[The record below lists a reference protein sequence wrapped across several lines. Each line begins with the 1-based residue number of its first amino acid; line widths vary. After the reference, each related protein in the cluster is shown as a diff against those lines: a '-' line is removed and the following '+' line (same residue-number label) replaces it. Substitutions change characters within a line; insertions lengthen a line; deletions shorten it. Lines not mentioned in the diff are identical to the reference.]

1 MKAQSHT
8 PSQSATHAAH
18 RLDVFLG
25 GSCNPTTWRHDIAI
39 PMLDRAGVTYY
50 NPQAD
55 NWSPELVDVETRAK
69 DHADQLLFVI
79 DSDTRAIASILEATE
94 AICTDRA
101 VSLVVKNVDPVR
113 RPEFESE
120 AKDLNRARAYL
131 RDLATRHNV
140 RVYPSVTAAVAGIIA
155 TVQESAR

>member
-1 MKAQSHT
+1 MKAQGHT
-8 PSQSATHAAH
+8 ASQSATPTAH

-50 NPQAD
+50 NPQVD
-55 NWSPELVDVETRAK
+55 NWTPELVDIEARAK
-69 DHADQLLFVI
+69 DRADQLLFVV

-94 AICTDRA
+94 AICTGHA
-101 VSLVVKNVDPVR
+101 VSLVVKNVDTVK

>member
-1 MKAQSHT
+1 MKAQGHT
-8 PSQSATHAAH
+8 PSQSATPTAH

-39 PMLDRAGVTYY
+39 PMFGRAGVTYY

-55 NWSPELVDVETRAK
+55 NWSPELVDVEAQAK

-79 DSDTRAIASILEATE
+79 DSGTRAIASILEATE
-94 AICTDRA
+94 AICADRA
-101 VSLVVKNVDPVR
+101 VSLVVQNVDPIR
-113 RPEFESE
+113 RPGSE

-131 RDLATRHNV
+131 RDLATRHGV